1 MKTLGTT
8 TTYEDGVER
17 GHALS
22 AHAVPSEL
30 SMLEVDAVLD
40 CLLGSELAAVA
51 S

>member
-30 SMLEVDAVLD
+30 SMLD